1 VEETKGESIVVP
13 DHGEPVIEIRPYRK
27 KSNKPKQTISNDGS
41 NDGELLV
48 SLITAWKTALLVA

>member
-27 KSNKPKQTISNDGS
+27 KSNKPKQTIDETLS
-41 NDGELLV
+41 NDGELLA